1 MIDWIGKILK
11 EISSPLTRVLAYYRI
26 PPNAVTIGGFIL
38 SIVSAYFY
46 TRGLFLIG
54 GIVLLLSGLLDMIDG
69 ELSRLLNLET
79 RFGAFLDSTLDR
91 ISECII
97 FLGIAIFLGSINFRY
112 IVLVILALSG
122 SLMVSYTRARA
133 EGLDVPGRVGIF
145 ERGVR
150 FFFLLIGYFFGPN
163 VMVYILV
170 ILILGTLSTI
180 IQRMIFVYHK
190 CR

>member
-91 ISECII
+91 IS
-97 FLGIAIFLGSINFRY
+97 
-112 IVLVILALSG
+112 
-122 SLMVSYTRARA
+122 
-133 EGLDVPGRVGIF
+133 
-145 ERGVR
+145 
-150 FFFLLIGYFFGPN
+150 
-163 VMVYILV
+163 
-170 ILILGTLSTI
+170 
-180 IQRMIFVYHK
+180 
-190 CR
+190 